1 MNNPNSFFLDD
12 KNVLFFN
19 IFIKNNKLYLIT
31 PLNKN
36 QIINKSTIK
45 IIYNSNELICVEQ
58 ITKAQYEPTQILIY
72 NFEQPKNET
81 YKIKV
86 NYNKNTNIYN
96 LKHIETIKNKKLALT
111 TLFQTD
117 YKLNKLFYDYY
128 KKQGVEH
135 FYMYYNGKI
144 IDEIKQYY
152 DKEDITLI
160 EWDYTYW
167 NINASHSRHYAQ
179 LGQMHDAI
187 YRFGKDQYEY
197 ILFCDLDEY
206 IYLND
211 NKKLIDLVS
220 DTSVDTFGFRN
231 IWSNSINLKV
241 PEKFLTE
248 FKIANKEEWHR
259 YRIRSKC
266 IHKMD
271 SVVHVGIHFGTKFK
285 SKNINLK
292 DDNFMFHFHS
302 WGGERTSRE
311 KTPNV
316 INLDTFKF

>member
-45 IIYNSNELICVEQ
+45 IIHNLNELICVEQ
-58 ITKAQYEPTQILIY
+58 ITKAKYEATQILIY
-72 NFEQPKNET
+72 NFEQPKNEM
-81 YKIKV
+81 YEIKV
-86 NYNKNTNIYN
+86 NYNKNYKIFN
-96 LKHIETIKNKKLALT
+96 LKHIESIKNKKLALT

-117 YKLNKLFYDYY
+117 YKLNTIFYDYY

-144 IDEIKQYY
+144 TDEIKSFYN
-152 DKEDITLI
+152 KEDITLI
-160 EWDYTYW
+160 EWDYIYW
-167 NINASHSRHYAQ
+167 NKDASYSRHYAQ

-187 YRFGKDQYEY
+187 YRFGKDNYEY
-197 ILFCDLDEY
+197 MIFCDLDEY
-206 IYLND
+206 LHLENS
-211 NKKLIDLVS
+211 KKLIDLVN

-231 IWSNSINLKV
+231 IWANTINSKI
-241 PEKFLTE
+241 PDKFPNE
-248 FKIANKEEWHR
+248 FKIAKKEQWHK

-271 SVVHVGIHFGTKFK
+271 TVVHIGIHFGTEFK
-285 SKNINLK
+285 SNKINLK
-292 DDNFMFHFHS
+292 DNFFLFHFHS

-311 KTPNV
+311 NTTEL
-316 INLDTFKF
+316 INIFEF

>member
-45 IIYNSNELICVEQ
+45 IIHNSNELICVEQ

-72 NFEQPKNET
+72 NFEQPKNEI
-81 YKIKV
+81 YEIKV
-86 NYNKNTNIYN
+86 NYNKDYKIFN
-96 LKHIETIKNKKLALT
+96 LKHIESIKNKKLALT

-117 YKLNKLFYDYY
+117 YKLNTIFYDYY

-144 IDEIKQYY
+144 TDEIKSFYN
-152 DKEDITLI
+152 KEDITLI
-160 EWDYTYW
+160 EWDYIYW
-167 NINASHSRHYAQ
+167 NKDASYSRHYAQ

-187 YRFGKDQYEY
+187 YRFGKDNCEY
-197 ILFCDLDEY
+197 MIFCDLDEY
-206 IYLND
+206 LHLENS
-211 NKKLIDLVS
+211 KKLIDLVN

-231 IWSNSINLKV
+231 IWANTINSKI
-241 PEKFLTE
+241 PDKFPNK
-248 FKIANKEEWHR
+248 FKIANKEQWHK

-271 SVVHVGIHFGTKFK
+271 TVVHIGIHFGKKFN
-285 SKNINLK
+285 SDNTILK
-292 DDNFMFHFHS
+292 DSYFMFHFHS
-302 WGGERTSRE
+302 WGGEKVNKE
-311 KTPNV
+311 ITPDL
-316 INLDTFKF
+316 INLETFKL

>member
-1 MNNPNSFFLDD
+1 MNNPNGFFLDN

-36 QIINKSTIK
+36 NKINKSTIK
-45 IIYNSNELICVEQ
+45 IIHNSDELICLEQ

-72 NFEQPKNET
+72 NFQKPKNEI
-81 YKIKV
+81 YEIEV
-86 NYNKNTNIYN
+86 LFDKNSKKFN
-96 LKHIETIKNKKLALT
+96 LKHIETKKNKKLALT

-117 YKLNKLFYDYY
+117 YKLNTIFYDYY
-128 KKQGVEH
+128 KNQGIEH

-144 IDEIKQYY
+144 TDEIRKYY
-152 DKEDITLI
+152 EKEDITLI
-160 EWDYTYW
+160 EWDYIYW
-167 NINASHSRHYAQ
+167 NTDAAHSKHYAQ

-197 ILFCDLDEY
+197 MLFCDLDEY
-206 IYLND
+206 LYLGK
-211 NKKLIDLVS
+211 NKKLINLVS
-220 DTSVDTFGFRN
+220 DTTVDTYGFRN
-231 IWSNSINLKV
+231 LWANTKNYKV
-241 PEKFLTE
+241 PEKFPKE
-248 FKIANKEEWHR
+248 FHVAEYRQK

-271 SVVHVGIHFGTKFK
+271 NVVHIGIHFGTKFK
-285 SKNINLK
+285 STKINLK
-292 DDNFMFHFHS
+292 DDFFMFHFHS

-311 KTPNV
+311 KTPEL
-316 INLDTFKF
+316 INLEIFKF